1 MTARKTTGD
10 VTQATQIDPKAKKR
24 ALDNALNLINKQFG
38 PMTVMTLGDNN
49 HMDVQ
54 HVSTGS
60 LAFDYITG
68 GGLARGRIHEFY
80 GPEGSGKTSVALQ
93 TIATVQRQGG
103 TAAFIDVEHALDP
116 RQAARLG
123 VDVKK
128 LVVSQPNYAE
138 QALDIMGALIGSGAV
153 DIVVLDS
160 VAALAPKAEIEGS
173 MEDLQV
179 GAIARIMGKALRK
192 LTGIANKT
200 DTIVVFINQVRDA
213 VGVMYG
219 NPEVTPGGKALKFYS
234 SVRVR
239 VSKGK
244 QLIVNAKPVGQHVF
258 LKCKKNKVG
267 TPFLDAETDFYFRG
281 GMDMGYDLMEYGTKF
296 NVINKQGGSYCGP
309 GGEILEY
316 NGEPIKNKDTLKTA
330 LHDKSSGLQDLLY
343 RPVLDAMQADID
355 AAFDDVDDTDEEDEY
370 DPAIEENTEASD
382 YANGASN
389 DNAGKDG
396 LLFGI
401 TDDNEPAI

>member
-1 MTARKTTGD
+1 MAARKTT
-10 VTQATQIDPKAKKR
+10 VNVAQATQTDPKAKKR

-38 PMTVMTLGDNN
+38 PMTVMRLGDNN

-54 HVSTGS
+54 HVSTDS
-60 LAFDYITG
+60 LSFDYITG

-103 TAAFIDVEHALDP
+103 LAAFIDVEHALDP
-116 RQAARLG
+116 KQAARLG
-123 VDVKK
+123 VDVKE
-128 LVVSQPNYAE
+128 LIVSQPSYAE
-138 QALDIMGALIGSGAV
+138 QALDIMGAIISSGAV

-192 LTGIANKT
+192 LTGIANDT
-200 DTIVVFINQVRDA
+200 NTIVVFINQVRDA

-244 QLIVNAKPVGQHVF
+244 QLVKDGKPVGQHVF

-296 NVINKQGGSYCGP
+296 NVISKQGGSYCGP

-316 NGEPIKNKDTLKTA
+316 HGEPIKNKETLKTA

-343 RPVLDAMQADID
+343 KPVLDAMQADID
-355 AAFDDVDDTDEEDEY
+355 AAFDDVDETDEEDEY
-370 DPAIEENTEASD
+370 DPAIEEETENVDYDGGPASD
-382 YANGASN
+382 
-389 DNAGKDG
+389 DTEDDG
-396 LLFGI
+396 LLLGI
-401 TDDNEPAI
+401 ADDNEPAI